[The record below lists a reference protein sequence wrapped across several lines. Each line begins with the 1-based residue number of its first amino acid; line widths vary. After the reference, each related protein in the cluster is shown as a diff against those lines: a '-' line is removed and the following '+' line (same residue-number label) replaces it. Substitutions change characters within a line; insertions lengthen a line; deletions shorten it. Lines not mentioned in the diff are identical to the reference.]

1 MAKKFFYFL
10 MICLYIIGVIGG
22 IGYTIYGGAYPCAVG
37 VLALGWMSWPKEKEY
52 YNLLME

>member
-1 MAKKFFYFL
+1 

-37 VLALGWMSWPKEKEY
+37 VLALGWMSWPKVKEY